1 MLFLRIKPRT
11 KKGDLK
17 SWNLQF
23 FCLSVASIQ
32 QPMNNG
38 FDVKVALNAYTDS
51 IEIVVDS
58 TAQSKALKSWCWK
71 RWTQSHNNA
80 NQGSLELFEILSSA
94 FHKRV
99 VCLLFFLN
107 SFCSYLLDENLN
119 KKSSLDLVFQKL
131 SIWFRHG
138 GKTGTFL
145 IAYNLNCYC
154 FRFLFWFS
162 FIIQCFDEDFF
173 AIQVPEDGKP
183 IVLATSN
190 I

>member
-1 MLFLRIKPRT
+1 MPLTLSKWCTPSNLQLQTDFFMLFLRIKPRT
-11 KKGDLK
+11 KKGELK

-58 TAQSKALKSWCWK
+58 IALSKALKSWCWK
-71 RWTQSHNNA
+71 RWTQSQNNA

-99 VCLLFFLN
+99 VCLPFFLN

-119 KKSSLDLVFQKL
+119 KKKFPWFGISKTLDL
-131 SIWFRHG
+131 I
-138 GKTGTFL
+138 
-145 IAYNLNCYC
+145 
-154 FRFLFWFS
+154 
-162 FIIQCFDEDFF
+162 
-173 AIQVPEDGKP
+173 
-183 IVLATSN
+183 
-190 I
+190 